1 MPHTPFS
8 TLRAALISLSVFATI
23 PGAAAE
29 ETHLLHDVG
38 TRHRFVQPVGSP
50 YPAVGCIDHR
60 SLMFVVSETEGN
72 DPGTA
77 KLLVERD
84 CRPLVP
90 DTEYI
95 RCGPG
100 GWAHPASGDRLS
112 YAAYCR
118 AGAKDIALY
127 ALDQQMQTIGEGL
140 RSPQSEAGK

>member
-1 MPHTPFS
+1 MLS
-8 TLRAALISLSVFATI
+8 ALATN

-29 ETHLLHDVG
+29 EAHLLHDLG
-38 TRHRFVQPVGSP
+38 TRHRFVQPAASP

-60 SLMFVVSETEGN
+60 SLMFVVRETEGD
-72 DPGTA
+72 DPGAA

-90 DTEYI
+90 EADYI

-100 GWAHPASGDRLS
+100 GWAHPAKGDRLS

-118 AGAKDIALY
+118 VGAKDIALY
-127 ALDQQMQTIGEGL
+127 ALDQQLKQIGESV
-140 RSPQSEAGK
+140 SPPQ